1 MTGGVPI
8 RVFSLFFES
17 RKHSNSLF
25 CRISGRKTGLHFS
38 WKGSR
43 ARSGRNAFSC
53 RRRCGFRA
61 A

>member
-8 RVFSLFFES
+8 RVFSLFFKS

-25 CRISGRKTGLHFS
+25 CRISRRKTGLHFS